1 MTNKYFNSVST
12 LEELRKQYKELLKQY
27 HPDNNGDVT
36 IMQEINAEYD
46 ILFKL
51 LKDKHNRSETESND
65 NKSDYNNMKYDFE
78 EDIKLRN
85 ILNKIIKFSDI
96 TIEVCG
102 SWIWVA
108 GNTYQYRKEFK
119 ELGFKWASQKHQW
132 YWHSEAFQK
141 KSRKT
146 LSMNEIRNYY
156 GSTEVET
163 TKQKRLETA

>member
-1 MTNKYFNSVST
+1 MTNKYFNNVST

-102 SWIWVA
+102 SW
-108 GNTYQYRKEFK
+108 
-119 ELGFKWASQKHQW
+119 
-132 YWHSEAFQK
+132 
-141 KSRKT
+141 
-146 LSMNEIRNYY
+146 
-156 GSTEVET
+156 
-163 TKQKRLETA
+163 